1 MKLNRKISYNKPAVL
16 WSCHH
21 FCVDAVGLHHTPA
34 SLSNEDVYHWL
45 QSSHESLSDCRI
57 GRFFM
62 LVDTGRLMNCS
73 EEMIIHLELMMKIC
87 QHLKQSHGLKSRLE
101 VNEHSLDVHGMT
113 ARDDSRF

>member
-1 MKLNRKISYNKPAVL
+1 
-16 WSCHH
+16 
-21 FCVDAVGLHHTPA
+21 
-34 SLSNEDVYHWL
+34 
-45 QSSHESLSDCRI
+45 
-57 GRFFM
+57 M